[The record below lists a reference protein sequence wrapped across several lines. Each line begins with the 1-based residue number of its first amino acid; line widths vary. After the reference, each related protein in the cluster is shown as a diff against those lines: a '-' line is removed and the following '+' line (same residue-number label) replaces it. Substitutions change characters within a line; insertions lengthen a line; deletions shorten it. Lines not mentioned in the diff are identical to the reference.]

1 MERPIPRLLIGDWLV
16 DPASS
21 EISRKGHTTRL
32 DVRAMRLLLA
42 LAERPGQV
50 VSIEELLNRGW
61 GEVAVSS
68 DSVYQA
74 MTSLRRQL
82 GDDAKQPKYIETVPR
97 LGYRMVAKVRAVGR
111 RDRAGATAAGSR
123 PGNSARSKVQVAVRA
138 GLAVAIAVGVCVA
151 LAIISFFHPATVRSR
166 ASPQAAAAS
175 QPEKSIAVVPFL
187 DLTEGMVEETFADGM
202 TEELIDK
209 LSKIPELMVPSA
221 TASFY
226 YKSKKIPVA
235 DLARN
240 LHVIYLLDG
249 SVRKSGARV
258 RVAARL
264 IRADNGYVIWTETYD
279 RPFDDILMVQDD
291 IAKKVTDGVAT
302 SQFADCPRRNAGK
315 PSRTGEADELHLFH
329 LKRNRVSAFSDAFQ
343 IFVKGGIGNAG
354 AIGVEDYRR
363 AVGANAETAKAIAM
377 R

>member
-1 MERPIPRLLIGDWLV
+1 MERPTPKLLIGDWLV

-21 EISRKGHTTRL
+21 EISRTGHTTRL

-42 LAERPGQV
+42 LADCPGQV

-74 MTSLRRQL
+74 MTALRRQL

-97 LGYRMVAKVRAVGR
+97 LGYRLVAKVRPLSEAAEPTHSEQKIAQGTP
-111 RDRAGATAAGSR
+111 GASR
-123 PGNSARSKVQVAVRA
+123 VRA
-138 GLAVAIAVGVCVA
+138 GLALAIAAGVCVA
-151 LAIISFFHPATVRSR
+151 LVNLSLLHATNGSVA
-166 ASPQAAAAS
+166 ASPQNAAAQ

-202 TEELIDK
+202 TEELIDR
-209 LSKIPELMVPSA
+209 LSKIPESMVPSA

-226 YKSKKIPVA
+226 YKNRKIPVA
-235 DLARN
+235 DLAKN
-240 LHVIYLLDG
+240 LGVIYLLDG
-249 SVRKSGARV
+249 SVRKSGSRV

-264 IRADNGYVIWTETYD
+264 IRAGNGYVIWTETYD

-291 IAKKVTDGVAT
+291 IANKVTA
-302 SQFADCPRRNAGK
+302 A
-315 PSRTGEADELHLFH
+315 
-329 LKRNRVSAFSDAFQ
+329 LKRSIESAPNDT
-343 IFVKGGIGNAG
+343 KG
-354 AIGVEDYRR
+354 
-363 AVGANAETAKAIAM
+363 TP
-377 R
+377 

>member
-21 EISRKGHTTRL
+21 EISRKGQTTRL

-42 LAERPGQV
+42 LGERPGQV

-74 MTSLRRQL
+74 MTSLRRQF

-97 LGYRMVAKVRAVGR
+97 LGYRMVAKVRPWADSPGP
-111 RDRAGATAAGSR
+111 AQSPQEIAQATPPAPGASR
-123 PGNSARSKVQVAVRA
+123 VRA

-151 LAIISFFHPATVRSR
+151 LAIISFLHPGNGSVS
-166 ASPQAAAAS
+166 ASPQAAAAQ

-226 YKSKKIPVA
+226 YKGRQLPVA
-235 DLARN
+235 DIARS
-240 LHVIYLLDG
+240 LGVIYLLDG
-249 SVRKSGARV
+249 SVRKSRSRV

-264 IRADNGYVIWTETYD
+264 IRADNGYVMWTETYD

-291 IAKKVTDGVAT
+291 IATKVAT
-302 SQFADCPRRNAGK
+302 A
-315 PSRTGEADELHLFH
+315 
-329 LKRNRVSAFSDAFQ
+329 LKESL
-343 IFVKGGIGNAG
+343 
-354 AIGVEDYRR
+354 
-363 AVGANAETAKAIAM
+363 
-377 R
+377 